1 MIVKQGSLSGVA
13 GGVTD
18 AVSAV
23 VPPDWIAPILSTG
36 VVGVILLMILF
47 RYKIQ
52 PTYVLE
58 DAKKEWE
65 RERAAIEVRHAEER
79 RHDQEDV
86 VELKRSLRE
95 GTEVYT
101 HQLIPLLTRLLDS
114 ERELVE
120 LRREE
125 ARRRNRGD
133 E

>member
-13 GGVTD
+13 DGVTD
-18 AVSAV
+18 AVAAV

-36 VVGVILLMILF
+36 VVGIILLMILF

-52 PTYVLE
+52 PTYVLD
-58 DAKKEWE
+58 DAKREWE
-65 RERAAIEVRHAEER
+65 RERAAIEARHAEER

-101 HQLIPLLTRLLDS
+101 QQVIPLLTRLLDS

>member
-1 MIVKQGSLSGVA
+1 MIVKQGQLAALVGVDNVA
-13 GGVTD
+13 
-18 AVSAV
+18 AV

-52 PTYVLE
+52 PTYVAE
-58 DAKKEWE
+58 DARREWE
-65 RERAAIEVRHAEER
+65 RERAAIEARHAEER

-86 VELKRSLRE
+86 IELKRSLRE

-101 HQLIPLLTRLLDS
+101 QQVIPLLTRLLDS

-125 ARRRNRGD
+125 ARRRNRG
-133 E
+133 EE

>member
-1 MIVKQGSLSGVA
+1 
-13 GGVTD
+13 VTTWVLGD
-18 AVSAV
+18 PIAVDSIAAV

-52 PTYVLE
+52 PTYVCE
-58 DAKKEWE
+58 DAKAEWE
-65 RERAAIEVRHAEER
+65 RERAAIEARHAEER
-79 RHDQEDV
+79 RHDLEDI

-101 HQLIPLLTRLLDS
+101 QQVIPLLTRLLDS

-120 LRREE
+120 LRRDE
-125 ARRRNRGD
+125 ARRRNRG
-133 E
+133 EE

>member
-1 MIVKQGSLSGVA
+1 MIVKQGSLSVLDGIV
-13 GGVTD
+13 GD
-18 AVSAV
+18 AVAAV
-23 VPPDWIAPILSTG
+23 VPTDWIAPILSTG

-52 PTYVLE
+52 PTYVLD
-58 DAKKEWE
+58 DAKREWE
-65 RERAAIEVRHAEER
+65 RERLAIEARHAEER

-86 VELKRSLRE
+86 VELKRSLKE

-101 HQLIPLLTRLLDS
+101 QQVIPLLTRLLDS